1 MSEFQAAFVATALFS
16 QSLCQNVKLTNCHL
30 FFLFVLKEKF
40 PIFAPLF
47 INLNICMKRYITIVV
62 LLMVSLTAFS
72 QDKQN
77 FFHKFKDLFIVHDT
91 VYIYLNSN
99 DLDSVYG
106 INYPDSMSND
116 TISNESDD
124 EFDEMDEESE
134 SIPVPFDTIDTENKF
149 RKIVLFD
156 NGSWVYY
163 DLDMPVLPDT
173 LDSDHWDT
181 DCVHTYRDI
190 ALKDIRDEIDLKIVD
205 SIHGFCIPHPGEVVS
220 TFKWRKR
227 RPHKGVD
234 INLNT
239 GDAVYA
245 AFDGIVRVALPTRMT
260 GGYGNVV
267 VIRHANGLETYY
279 GHLSKF
285 LVKSG
290 DVVRAG
296 EMIGYGGSTGR
307 STGPHL
313 HFETRYMG
321 QAFDPERIFDFEHG
335 TLRSEIFTWKKHY
348 TNINS
353 HYGQSDKE
361 SVAAAKKS
369 TVSSNSAVY
378 YRVKKGD
385 TLTKIAQR
393 NGTTVKQLC
402 KLNGIKE
409 TKLLQIGQK
418 LRVR

>member
-1 MSEFQAAFVATALFS
+1 
-16 QSLCQNVKLTNCHL
+16 
-30 FFLFVLKEKF
+30 
-40 PIFAPLF
+40 
-47 INLNICMKRYITIVV
+47 MKRYIAIVI
-62 LLMVSLTAFS
+62 LLLATLTTFS
-72 QDKQN
+72 QEKES
-77 FFHKFKDLFIVHDT
+77 FFQKIKNVFIVHDT
-91 VYIYLNSN
+91 VYIYLNEN
-99 DLDSVYG
+99 DLERISEMENTDLMAADS
-106 INYPDSMSND
+106 
-116 TISNESDD
+116 ISG
-124 EFDEMDEESE
+124 DEEQLDSE
-134 SIPVPFDTIDTENKF
+134 EEAIEDDDAIPVPFDTLDTENKF

-163 DLDMPVLPDT
+163 DLDMPILPDT

-181 DCVHTYRDI
+181 ECVHTYRDI
-190 ALKDIRDEIDLKIVD
+190 AMADIPDEVDLMLVD
-205 SIHGFCIPHPGEVVS
+205 STHGFCIPHPGKVVS
-220 TFKWRKR
+220 TYKWRKR

-234 INLNT
+234 IDLNK

-245 AFDGIVRVALPTRMT
+245 AFDGVVRVALPSRMT

-279 GHLSKF
+279 GHLSKH

-321 QAFDPERIFDFEHG
+321 LAFDPERIFDFVNG
-335 TLRSEIFTWKKHY
+335 TLRSNVFTWKKHY
-348 TNINS
+348 TNIKS
-353 HYGQSDKE
+353 HYGQTDNE

-369 TVSSNSAVY
+369 SQQSGAVY

-385 TLTKIAQR
+385 TLSKIAKN
-393 NGTTVKQLC
+393 NGTTVNKLC

-409 TKLLQIGQK
+409 TKVLQIGQK
-418 LRVR
+418 LKVR